1 MATQWVVTTAAERI
15 SLDAQKRGETTFTVT
30 NPGNRADRAVFEVV
44 PGDGADRAW
53 FSVEEPQRLIR
64 GNASV
69 AYLLKVAIVAGT
81 PAGSYAVQ
89 GRVYSADSAPE
100 ESSVLSGRLMLEVK
114 PEPKPEPKKIPWWIF
129 VVAGLVAVVLFV
141 VGWLVFTDGPARAAV
156 PDVAAKSEVQAV
168 DAIRAAGL
176 TIGKITHRHSAEQN
190 DVVLVQSAA
199 PGTEL
204 DAGTAVDL
212 EVAVTLTAA
221 KPTAPAN
228 GTKLPR
234 DAKPPA
240 LAWTQDEAYIA
251 RWRVAIDEQACFI
264 KPGALPVCQW
274 NLVDTQWTD
283 KPALDAPQLSF
294 IYPGN
299 LLYPS
304 GFHTG
309 VVQWRAFPIDEFGGE
324 GPASAPVTFQVGP

>member
-44 PGDGADRAW
+44 PGDGAERAW

-64 GNASV
+64 GSASV
-69 AYLLKVAIVAGT
+69 AYLLKVAIGAGT

-89 GRVYSADSAPE
+89 GRVYSADFAPE
-100 ESSVLSGRLMLEVK
+100 ESSVLSGRLMLDVE

-129 VVAGLVAVVLFV
+129 VVAGLVVVVLFV

-156 PDVAAKSEVQAV
+156 PNVAAKSQAQAIE
-168 DAIRAAGL
+168 AIRAAGL
-176 TIGKITHRHSAEQN
+176 TVGTVTHRHSAEQN

-199 PGTEL
+199 PGTEV
-204 DAGTAVDL
+204 DAGTAVSL

-221 KPTAPAN
+221 TPAAPAN

-240 LAWTQDEAYIA
+240 LVWTQDEAYIA
-251 RWRVAIDEQACFI
+251 RWRVAIEEQACAARLGVPI
-264 KPGALPVCQW
+264 ACQW
-274 NLVDTQWTD
+274 ALVDTQWTD

-294 IYPGN
+294 VYPGVPF
-299 LLYPS
+299 YPS
-304 GFHTG
+304 NFHSG
-309 VVQWRAFPIDEFGGE
+309 LVQWRVFPIDEFGGE
-324 GPASAPVTFQVGP
+324 GPGSAPVTFQVGP